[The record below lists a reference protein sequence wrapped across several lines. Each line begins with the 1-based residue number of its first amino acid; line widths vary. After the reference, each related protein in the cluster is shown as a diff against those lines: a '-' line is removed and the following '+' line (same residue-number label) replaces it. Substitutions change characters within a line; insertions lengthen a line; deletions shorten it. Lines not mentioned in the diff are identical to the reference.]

1 MMKKTFLFF
10 SLMFANELAN
20 PTRLFFSQGINT
32 QSPSIQQC
40 VALFTELAKSSD
52 YDFKQWSND
61 KEDEEYIKDHTS
73 FLIDQWKNDKIVA
86 KLFFDWKDPQDGSGL
101 MTWLEYNPTTG
112 ELKNVIS
119 EEKLEYNE
127 DIEKKLQTCI
137 IDTEERK

>member
-32 QSPSIQQC
+32 QSQSIQQC
-40 VALFTELAKSSD
+40 VALFAELAKSSD

-61 KEDEEYIKDHTS
+61 KEDEEYVKDHTS
-73 FLIDQWKNDKIVA
+73 FLIDQWKNDKITA

>member
-1 MMKKTFLFF
+1 MKKTFLFF

-32 QSPSIQQC
+32 QSQSIQQC
-40 VALFTELAKSSD
+40 VALFAELAKSSD

-61 KEDEEYIKDHTS
+61 KEDEKYVKDHTS
-73 FLIDQWKNDKIVA
+73 FLIDQWKNDKITA

>member
-1 MMKKTFLFF
+1 
-10 SLMFANELAN
+10 
-20 PTRLFFSQGINT
+20 
-32 QSPSIQQC
+32 
-40 VALFTELAKSSD
+40 
-52 YDFKQWSND
+52 
-61 KEDEEYIKDHTS
+61 
-73 FLIDQWKNDKIVA
+73 
-86 KLFFDWKDPQDGSGL
+86 

>member
-1 MMKKTFLFF
+1 MKKTFLFF

-40 VALFTELAKSSD
+40 VAIFIELAKSSD
-52 YDFKQWSND
+52 YGFKQWSND
-61 KEDEEYIKDHTS
+61 KEDEEYVKDHTS
-73 FLIDQWKNDKIVA
+73 FLIDQWRNDKITA

-119 EEKLEYNE
+119 KEKLEYNE
-127 DIEKKLQTCI
+127 DIEKKTTNLHY
-137 IDTEERK
+137 

>member
-1 MMKKTFLFF
+1 MKKTFLFF

-61 KEDEEYIKDHTS
+61 KEDEGYVKDHTS
-73 FLIDQWKNDKIVA
+73 FLIDQWKNDKITA
-86 KLFFDWKDPQDGSGL
+86 KLFFDWKDPQEGGGL